1 MRYLKKIT
9 ILVLGLMIATASQA
23 QILVME
29 GEQNNLRNVT
39 TDNGDLNNVLFHES
53 QNDQT
58 NFTPLGDGIMLLAA
72 LGGAYLVGKRKNKKN
87 K

>member
-1 MRYLKKIT
+1 MRYLKQFT
-9 ILVLGLMIATASQA
+9 ILVLGLMIATSMQA

-58 NFTPLGDGIMLLAA
+58 NFTPLGEGIALLAA
-72 LGGAYLVGKRKNKKN
+72 LGGAYLLKKRKRE
-87 K
+87 

>member
-1 MRYLKKIT
+1 MRYLKQFT
-9 ILVLGLMIATASQA
+9 ILVLGLMIATSMQA

-58 NFTPLGDGIMLLAA
+58 NFTPLGDGIMLLSL
-72 LGGAYLVGKRKNKKN
+72 LGGAYLVSKRKNKKN

>member
-1 MRYLKKIT
+1 MRYLKQFT
-9 ILVLGLMIATASQA
+9 ILVLGLMIATSMQA

-58 NFTPLGDGIMLLAA
+58 NFTPLGDGIALLVA
-72 LGGAYLVGKRKNKKN
+72 LGGAYLLKKRKQE
-87 K
+87 

>member
-1 MRYLKKIT
+1 MRYLKQFT

-72 LGGAYLVGKRKNKKN
+72 LGGAYLVGKRKNKKS

>member
-1 MRYLKKIT
+1 MRYLKQIT

-72 LGGAYLVGKRKNKKN
+72 LGGAYLVGKRKNKKS

>member
-9 ILVLGLMIATASQA
+9 ILVLGLMIATSTQA

-58 NFTPLGDGIMLLAA
+58 NFTPLGDGIMLLSL
-72 LGGAYLVGKRKNKKN
+72 LGGAYLVSKRKNKKN

>member
-1 MRYLKKIT
+1 MSYLKKIT
-9 ILVLGLMIATASQA
+9 ILVLGLMIATSMQA

-39 TDNGDLNNVLFHES
+39 TDNGDLNNVIFHGSE
-53 QNDQT
+53 NDQS

>member
-1 MRYLKKIT
+1 
-9 ILVLGLMIATASQA
+9 MIATSMQA

-39 TDNGDLNNVLFHES
+39 TDNGEFNNVLFHES

>member
-9 ILVLGLMIATASQA
+9 ILVLGLMIATSMQA

-72 LGGAYLVGKRKNKKN
+72 LGGAYLVGKRKNKKS